1 MNAFDFAKLVVVGAV
16 LLAPGTGRAADP
28 ADGQNLAEQWCA
40 SCHAVVAGEATD
52 KPAPSFE
59 SVVNERDRSDDWIRT
74 WLSTPHAM
82 MPDLGLTRDEI
93 EALVAYFGSLR
104 AAN

>member
-1 MNAFDFAKLVVVGAV
+1 MNALDFAKLVVLGAV
-16 LLAPGTGRAADP
+16 LLAPGAGRAADP
-28 ADGQNLAEQWCA
+28 ADGQDLAQQWCA
-40 SCHAVVAGEATD
+40 SCHAVAPGEATD

-59 SVVNERDRSDDWIRT
+59 SVVNERGRSDEWIST

-93 EALVAYFGSLR
+93 AALVAYFDSLR
-104 AAN
+104 TAN